1 MKKLITTL
9 IAAAAMAATMAAAQA
24 DDAGHQLARTLRS
37 KGHEIT
43 AYAKRDVKIMH
54 DRNGFPYAE
63 RVFVHIYDHT
73 TGRTYAIT
81 SDGQRVISTT
91 ITREPW
97 VTYDY

>member
-1 MKKLITTL
+1 MKKILTTI
-9 IAAAAMAATMAAAQA
+9 IAAAAMATAQA

-37 KGHEIT
+37 QGHEIT
-43 AYAKRDVKIMH
+43 AYAKRDVKIMY
-54 DRNGFPYAE
+54 DRNGFPYVE

-73 TGRTYAIT
+73 TGKTYAIT